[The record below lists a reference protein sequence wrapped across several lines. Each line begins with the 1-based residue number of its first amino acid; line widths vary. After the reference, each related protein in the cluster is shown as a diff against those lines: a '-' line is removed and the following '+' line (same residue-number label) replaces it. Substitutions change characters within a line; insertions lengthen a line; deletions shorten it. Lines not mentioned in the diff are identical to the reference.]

1 MDAAESAK
9 FEAELV
15 WCMEQLAVGLASGKL
30 TDKQGLSPLLNFSC
44 FLQLFMYHIHFSQRL
59 PQCPES
65 PREPEEAPPAEA
77 AGDAQLL
84 RRLPRKDGEGGV
96 QVQARGLHLLIREGR
111 ESDFKV
117 CEAEI
122 RAAPIVL

>member
-1 MDAAESAK
+1 MHD
-9 FEAELV
+9 V
-15 WCMEQLAVGLASGKL
+15 
-30 TDKQGLSPLLNFSC
+30 
-44 FLQLFMYHIHFSQRL
+44 HFSQRL

-65 PREPEEAPPAEA
+65 PREPEEAAAAEA
-77 AGDAQLL
+77 AGDAHLL
-84 RRLPRKDGEGGV
+84 RRLPRQDGEGGV

-122 RAAPIVL
+122 RTAPIVL

>member
-1 MDAAESAK
+1 
-9 FEAELV
+9 
-15 WCMEQLAVGLASGKL
+15 
-30 TDKQGLSPLLNFSC
+30 
-44 FLQLFMYHIHFSQRL
+44 MYDVHFSQRL

-65 PREPEEAPPAEA
+65 PREPKEAPPAEA

-84 RRLPRKDGEGGV
+84 RRLPGQDGEGGV
-96 QVQARGLHLLIREGR
+96 QVQARGLHRLIRQGR